1 MPDRSQLTQTEYADH
16 ETEIVLGNK
25 QLFSLLF
32 VVFVL
37 LGVFFAMGYVMG
49 RSTVSAE
56 VSTPIGHRESAGKDT
71 ARDAGDIP
79 VVTARPSAAVGSEQ
93 PVAAAPA
100 QEQAQ
105 HPDPTTPK
113 AESAAP

>member
-1 MPDRSQLTQTEYADH
+1 MPDRSPPAADYADH

-49 RSTVSAE
+49 RSTLPVDTANSGQVSG
-56 VSTPIGHRESAGKDT
+56 SDGTREPARSAGGDSPST
-71 ARDAGDIP
+71 AMK
-79 VVTARPSAAVGSEQ
+79 PSASTAVET
-93 PVAAAPA
+93 APA
-100 QEQAQ
+100 PE
-105 HPDPTTPK
+105 
-113 AESAAP
+113 